1 MESEVLTEVMKS
13 KGMNQYE
20 DPQLASKCTELKIDQ
35 NIQNLVMNQIINN
48 NSISKSIKLI
58 FIFRSGVYSK

>member
-13 KGMNQYE
+13 KGMNQDE

-48 NSISKSIKLI
+48 NSISKSIKI
-58 FIFRSGVYSK
+58 NIYI